1 MAVIDA
7 STNLGR
13 VRLKIGDTS
22 DLPILSDAVINQTLI
37 DCNDSVSRASTT
49 CAQYILAL
57 LAQNTRQKLV
67 QIEIYGSE
75 AFNNYLAYLT
85 KVVLNP
91 NLSQTCPIPYSA
103 STGKSQPLIEFTED
117 WYGNFTA
124 GTQSEQL
131 ARDSSNSGVS
141 L

>member
-1 MAVIDA
+1 MAVVDPT
-7 STNLGR
+7 STTGKL
-13 VRLKIGDTS
+13 RLRCGDTS
-22 DLPILSDAVINQTLI
+22 DLPILSDAVYEQTYI
-37 DCNDSVSRASTT
+37 DSGNSLNRAATT

-57 LAQNTRQKLV
+57 LSQNTHSKLV
-67 QIEIYGSE
+67 QIEVWG
-75 AFNNYLAYLT
+75 A

-91 NLSQTCPIPYSA
+91 QLSQTCPIPYSA
-103 STGKSQPLIEFTED
+103 SNDKVHPLIEFTED

-131 ARDSSNSGVS
+131 ERDSVNSGVS